1 MDKDKKTSSKEKMGM
16 KKKSTFFSVLATAFL
31 DCWGLWLY
39 SQYLQGFWHLSDQD
53 VS

>member
-1 MDKDKKTSSKEKMGM
+1 MDKDKKTSSKEKMGNERVH
-16 KKKSTFFSVLATAFL
+16 FFLFWLLPFL